1 MDDEMNEGILF
12 LNPGS
17 VVLPRNTKEKTYAI
31 ITAETDELEV
41 IYLEVSTGDAL
52 IRQTFNR

>member
-1 MDDEMNEGILF
+1 MNEGILF

-41 IYLEVSTGDAL
+41 IYLEVSTGDASSN
-52 IRQTFNR
+52 F

>member
-1 MDDEMNEGILF
+1 MKAFSSI
-12 LNPGS
+12 NPGS

-41 IYLEVSTGDAL
+41 ILFRGKPGDAL